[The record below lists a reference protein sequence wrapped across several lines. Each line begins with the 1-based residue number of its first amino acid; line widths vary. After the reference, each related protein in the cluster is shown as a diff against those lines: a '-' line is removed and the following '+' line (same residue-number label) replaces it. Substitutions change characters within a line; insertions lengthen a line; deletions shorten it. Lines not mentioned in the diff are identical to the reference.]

1 MSEQYLGQ
9 NADEARRALGEG
21 LLAHLAARDV
31 IDPLPPAPAQVAE
44 DPSEETP
51 KPSFRQQI
59 AHMEGER
66 KQSLVQLFMS
76 SMASSMASAG
86 RPEQDAPKSSFG
98 VAAAERERERA
109 RG

>member
-1 MSEQYLGQ
+1 MSEQYPGQ
-9 NADEARRALGEG
+9 YEDEARRALGEG

-31 IDPLPPAPAQVAE
+31 IDPLPPEVPP
-44 DPSEETP
+44 DPEADTAADTE
-51 KPSFRQQI
+51 PSFRQQI
-59 AHMEGER
+59 AQMEGER

-76 SMASSMASAG
+76 SMATSMDSAS

-98 VAAAERERERA
+98 VAAAERERERG